1 MANSYVQYTGNG
13 STTAFSI
20 TFDFIDTSH
29 LVCTVAGSNTAY
41 VLSSGNTVAT
51 LATAPANGAAVE
63 FRRTTSQT
71 SRLTDYVAGSVL
83 KESDLDTDSKQGFFM
98 GQEAIDDAQNTI
110 QQDASDFQWSANSKR
125 IKNVTN
131 PTSNQDAV
139 TKHYLENTWLS
150 ASDKTNLTAVG
161 AKATEL
167 GRLGTSDAV
176 SDMNTLGTSAIVAD
190 LAILGTSDV
199 VSDMNT
205 LATSD
210 VVSDMNTLATS
221 ANVAAMGKLGND
233 ATVTDMGL
241 LGTDAVV
248 ADLALL
254 ATSDVISDMNS
265 LATSDI
271 ISDLN
276 TLAASDIIS
285 DMNTL
290 ATSDCVSDMNVLATS
305 DVVNDMNT
313 LGTSTNVNNM
323 NTLAGISSNVTS
335 VAGIAANVTTVAG
348 NVAGVTSF
356 AEKYRVGS
364 SDPDSSLNSGDL
376 AYNTNANQLKYYNGS
391 AWNVVANT
399 DTNVAISSNY
409 TSPGQLLSKLTATG
423 STGVTL
429 TETNNGSNETLN
441 ITLAGIPI
449 AKLAASAI
457 TINGSAVSLGGSVT
471 VGETKPTISGISP
484 SIALAS
490 TATTI
495 VITGS
500 NYVITPNVEIINT
513 SGAISYPLT
522 VVRNSATQLTITVNL
537 STKASYFLRIENPDG
552 LAVRS
557 SSALLVVSNA
567 PTFST
572 ASGSLGEASKAS
584 AMSFDVDGSS
594 DSTVAFSKISGAFPS
609 GLSLNTATGVVS
621 GTENGS
627 QTSTTVYN
635 FTLRLTDAEGQT
647 ADRAFS
653 IAVSIGMENSGQFN

>member
-199 VSDMNT
+199 VSDMNI

-210 VVSDMNTLATS
+210 CVSDMNTLATS

-254 ATSDVISDMNS
+254 ATSDVISDMNT
-265 LATSDI
+265 LATSDV

-276 TLAASDIIS
+276 TLAASDIVS
-285 DMNTL
+285 DINTL
-290 ATSDCVSDMNVLATS
+290 ATSDVVTDMNVLATS
-305 DVVNDMNT
+305 DVVSDMNT

-399 DTNVAISSNY
+399 DTNVAISSND

-567 PTFST
+567 PTFTT
-572 ASGSLGEASKAS
+572 AAGSLGEADKAS

-594 DSTVAFSKISGAFPS
+594 DSTVAFSKISGAFPG

-627 QTSTTVYN
+627 QTITTVYN
-635 FTLRLTDAEGQT
+635 FALRLTDAEGQT
-647 ADRAFS
+647 ADRSFS
-653 IAVSIGMENSGQFN
+653 ISVSVGMANSGQFN

>member
-254 ATSDVISDMNS
+254 ATSDVISDMNT
-265 LATSDI
+265 LATSDV

-276 TLAASDIIS
+276 TLAASDIVS
-285 DMNTL
+285 DINTL
-290 ATSDCVSDMNVLATS
+290 ATSDVVTDMNVLATS
-305 DVVNDMNT
+305 DVVSDMNT

-399 DTNVAISSNY
+399 DTNVAISSND

-572 ASGSLGEASKAS
+572 NSGSLGEADKAS

-594 DSTVAFSKISGAFPS
+594 DSTVAFSKISGAFPG

-627 QTSTTVYN
+627 QTITTVYN
-635 FTLRLTDAEGQT
+635 FALRLTDAEGQT
-647 ADRAFS
+647 ADRSFS
-653 IAVSIGMENSGQFN
+653 ISVSVGMANSGQFN

>member
-199 VSDMNT
+199 VSDMNI

-210 VVSDMNTLATS
+210 CVSDMNTLATS

-254 ATSDVISDMNS
+254 ATSDVISDMNT
-265 LATSDI
+265 LATSDV

-276 TLAASDIIS
+276 TLAASDIVS
-285 DMNTL
+285 DINTL
-290 ATSDCVSDMNVLATS
+290 ATSDVVTDMNVLATS
-305 DVVNDMNT
+305 DVVSDMNT

-399 DTNVAISSNY
+399 DTNVAISSNDS
-409 TSPGQLLSKLTATG
+409 SPGQLLSKLTATG

-567 PTFST
+567 PTFTT
-572 ASGSLGEASKAS
+572 AAGSLGEADKAS

-594 DSTVAFSKISGAFPS
+594 DSTVAFSKISGAFPG

-627 QTSTTVYN
+627 QTITTVYN
-635 FTLRLTDAEGQT
+635 FALRLTDAEGQT
-647 ADRAFS
+647 ADRSFS
-653 IAVSIGMENSGQFN
+653 ISVSVGMANSGQFN

>member
-1 MANSYVQYTGNG
+1 
-13 STTAFSI
+13 
-20 TFDFIDTSH
+20 
-29 LVCTVAGSNTAY
+29 
-41 VLSSGNTVAT
+41 
-51 LATAPANGAAVE
+51 
-63 FRRTTSQT
+63 
-71 SRLTDYVAGSVL
+71 
-83 KESDLDTDSKQGFFM
+83 
-98 GQEAIDDAQNTI
+98 
-110 QQDASDFQWSANSKR
+110 
-125 IKNVTN
+125 
-131 PTSNQDAV
+131 
-139 TKHYLENTWLS
+139 
-150 ASDKTNLTAVG
+150 
-161 AKATEL
+161 
-167 GRLGTSDAV
+167 
-176 SDMNTLGTSAIVAD
+176 MNTLANSDIVSD
-190 LAILGTSDV
+190 LNTLASSDI

-210 VVSDMNTLATS
+210 VVT
-221 ANVAAMGKLGND
+221 
-233 ATVTDMGL
+233 
-241 LGTDAVV
+241 
-248 ADLALL
+248 
-254 ATSDVISDMNS
+254 
-265 LATSDI
+265 
-271 ISDLN
+271 
-276 TLAASDIIS
+276 
-285 DMNTL
+285 
-290 ATSDCVSDMNVLATS
+290 DMNVLATS
-305 DVVNDMNT
+305 DVVSDMNT
-313 LGTSTNVNNM
+313 LGTSTNVSNM
-323 NTLAGISSNVTS
+323 STLAGISSLSNLAS
-335 VAGIAANVTTVAG
+335 AHAANVTTVAG

-399 DTNVAISSNY
+399 DTNVAISSNDS
-409 TSPGQLLSKLTATG
+409 SPGQLLSKLTATG

-500 NYVITPNVEIINT
+500 NFVVTPNVEIINT

-567 PTFST
+567 PTFTT

-635 FTLRLTDAEGQT
+635 FTLKD
-647 ADRAFS
+647 
-653 IAVSIGMENSGQFN
+653 

>member
-399 DTNVAISSNY
+399 DTNVAISSND

>member
-254 ATSDVISDMNS
+254 ATSDVISDMNT
-265 LATSDI
+265 LATSDV

-276 TLAASDIIS
+276 TLAASDIVS
-285 DMNTL
+285 DINTL
-290 ATSDCVSDMNVLATS
+290 ATSDVVTDMNVLATS

-399 DTNVAISSNY
+399 DTNVAISSNDS
-409 TSPGQLLSKLTATG
+409 SPGQLLSKLTATG

-500 NYVITPNVEIINT
+500 NFVVTPNVEIINT

>member
-131 PTSNQDAV
+131 PTANQDAV

-399 DTNVAISSNY
+399 DTNVAISSND

-500 NYVITPNVEIINT
+500 NFVVTPNVEIINT

>member
-199 VSDMNT
+199 VSDMNI

-210 VVSDMNTLATS
+210 CVSDMNTLATS

-399 DTNVAISSNY
+399 DTNVAISSND

-567 PTFST
+567 PTFTT
-572 ASGSLGEASKAS
+572 AAGSLGEADKAS

-594 DSTVAFSKISGAFPS
+594 DSTVAFSKISGAFPG

-627 QTSTTVYN
+627 QTITTVYN
-635 FTLRLTDAEGQT
+635 FALRLTDAEGQT
-647 ADRAFS
+647 ADRSFS
-653 IAVSIGMENSGQFN
+653 ISVSVGMANSGQFN